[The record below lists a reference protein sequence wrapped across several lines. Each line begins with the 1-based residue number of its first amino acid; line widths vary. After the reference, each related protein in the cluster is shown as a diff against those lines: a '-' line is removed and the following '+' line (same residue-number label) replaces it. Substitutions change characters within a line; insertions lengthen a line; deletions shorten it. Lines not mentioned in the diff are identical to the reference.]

1 MRVLE
6 LLQHLELVID
16 HLLITLDI
24 SLEDDFYS
32 DLAGRAVG
40 LTNNSIC
47 SSTEGSTE
55 LVLGSIVKGIVR
67 ILRLRS

>member
-16 HLLITLDI
+16 HLLVALDI
-24 SLEDDFYS
+24 SLEDDLDC

-40 LTNNSIC
+40 LTNYSIC
-47 SSTEGSTE
+47 SGTEGSTE
-55 LVLGSIVKGIVR
+55 LVLGSVGNA
-67 ILRLRS
+67 LLGS